1 MSYPQPGSFLSI
13 YQGFA
18 DTYTGKIKAQ
28 GALENLINTPWI
40 KESDKLRPFVDQFI
54 NIFSKLK
61 GDDDDDVPI
70 IEEISVQLREHVSE
84 FPYDFDFG
92 FNNFQPLITGAT
104 SVLTYARAR
113 QTGVSKGV
121 FGAALAYYGYS
132 AYNIYNT
139 QTDEPSSTALTLTTC
154 PNPLYE
160 PDDVF
165 KAAPPEPKPKLVTEL
180 KLIKPEPSKIEPNK
194 IDGFP
199 LLLGTLIILL
209 AANAK

>member
-1 MSYPQPGSFLSI
+1 MSQSVPMFIYPQLPN
-13 YQGFA
+13 
-18 DTYTGKIKAQ
+18 TVQ
-28 GALENLINTPWI
+28 GAVQAQFSLGSLISSPWI

-54 NIFSKLK
+54 NIFAKLK

-180 KLIKPEPSKIEPNK
+180 KLIKPEPNK

>member
-1 MSYPQPGSFLSI
+1 MSQSVPMFIYPQLPN
-13 YQGFA
+13 
-18 DTYTGKIKAQ
+18 TVQ
-28 GALENLINTPWI
+28 GAVQAQFSLGSLISSPWI

-54 NIFSKLK
+54 NIFAKLK

-70 IEEISVQLREHVSE
+70 IEEISVQVKEHVS
-84 FPYDFDFG
+84 DFG
-92 FNNFQPLITGAT
+92 YNFQPLITGAT

-180 KLIKPEPSKIEPNK
+180 KLIKPGPSK

>member
-1 MSYPQPGSFLSI
+1 MSYPRTNIAQLPFSNKQEIINTLYRVGYQPGVITRPQL
-13 YQGFA
+13 QMQ
-18 DTYTGKIKAQ
+18 DTNIIET
-28 GALENLINTPWI
+28 
-40 KESDKLRPFVDQFI
+40 FI
-54 NIFSKLK
+54 DIFR
-61 GDDDDDVPI
+61 GDDDDDTPI
-70 IEEISVQLREHVSE
+70 I
-84 FPYDFDFG
+84 YDAYSKIESYG
-92 FNNFQPLITGAT
+92 SAIGYNFQPLITGAT

>member
-1 MSYPQPGSFLSI
+1 MSQSVPMFLYPQLPNTF
-13 YQGFA
+13 
-18 DTYTGKIKAQ
+18 Q
-28 GALENLINTPWI
+28 GADQAQFSLGRLISSPWI

-54 NIFSKLK
+54 NIFAKLK

-70 IEEISVQLREHVSE
+70 IEEISVQVKEHIS
-84 FPYDFDFG
+84 DFG
-92 FNNFQPLITGAT
+92 YNFQPLITGAT

-139 QTDEPSSTALTLTTC
+139 QTDEPSSSALTLTTC

-180 KLIKPEPSKIEPNK
+180 KLIKPGPSKIEPNK

>member
-1 MSYPQPGSFLSI
+1 MSQSVPMFIYPQLPN
-13 YQGFA
+13 
-18 DTYTGKIKAQ
+18 TVQ
-28 GALENLINTPWI
+28 GAVQAQSSLGSLISSPWI

-54 NIFSKLK
+54 NIFAKLK

>member
-1 MSYPQPGSFLSI
+1 MSQSVPMFIYPQLPN
-13 YQGFA
+13 
-18 DTYTGKIKAQ
+18 TVQ
-28 GALENLINTPWI
+28 GADQAQFSLGRLINSPWI

-54 NIFSKLK
+54 NIFAKLK

-139 QTDEPSSTALTLTTC
+139 QTDEPSSSALTLTTC

-180 KLIKPEPSKIEPNK
+180 KLIKPGPSKIEPNK

>member
-1 MSYPQPGSFLSI
+1 MSQSVPVPIYPQVLVREQLPN
-13 YQGFA
+13 
-18 DTYTGKIKAQ
+18 TVQ
-28 GALENLINTPWI
+28 GAIQAQFSLGRLINSPWI
-40 KESDKLRPFVDQFI
+40 KESDNLRPIVDQFI
-54 NIFSKLK
+54 DIFAKLK
-61 GDDDDDVPI
+61 GDDDDDNPI
-70 IEEISVQLREHVSE
+70 IEEISVQVKEHIS
-84 FPYDFDFG
+84 DFG
-92 FNNFQPLITGAT
+92 YNFQPLITGAT

-139 QTDEPSSTALTLTTC
+139 QTDEPSSSTLTLTTC

>member
-1 MSYPQPGSFLSI
+1 MSQSVPMFIYPQLPN
-13 YQGFA
+13 
-18 DTYTGKIKAQ
+18 TVQ
-28 GALENLINTPWI
+28 GAVQAQSSLGSLISSPWI

-54 NIFSKLK
+54 NIFAKLK

-139 QTDEPSSTALTLTTC
+139 QTDEPSSSALTLTTC

-180 KLIKPEPSKIEPNK
+180 KLIKPGPSKIEPNK

>member
-1 MSYPQPGSFLSI
+1 MSYPRPGSFLSI
-13 YQGFA
+13 NQGFA
-18 DTYTGKIKAQ
+18 DTALGKIKAQ
-28 GALENLINTPWI
+28 GALENLINTPWARI
-40 KESDKLRPFVDQFI
+40 RPQLQTFFNDFI
-54 NIFSKLK
+54 DIFAELK

-70 IEEISVQLREHVSE
+70 IEEISVQVKEHIS
-84 FPYDFDFG
+84 DFG
-92 FNNFQPLITGAT
+92 YNFQPLITGAT

-132 AYNIYNT
+132 AYNIYRAEPS
-139 QTDEPSSTALTLTTC
+139 EPSSSALTLTTC

-180 KLIKPEPSKIEPNK
+180 KLIKPGPSKIEPNK

>member
-13 YQGFA
+13 NQGFA

-28 GALENLINTPWI
+28 GALENLINTPWARI
-40 KESDKLRPFVDQFI
+40 RPQLQTFFNDFIDIFAELR
-54 NIFSKLK
+54 

-70 IEEISVQLREHVSE
+70 IEEISVQVKEHIS
-84 FPYDFDFG
+84 DFG
-92 FNNFQPLITGAT
+92 YNFQPLITGAT

-139 QTDEPSSTALTLTTC
+139 QTDEPSSSALTLTTC

-180 KLIKPEPSKIEPNK
+180 KLIKPGPSKIEPNK
-194 IDGFP
+194 IDRFP